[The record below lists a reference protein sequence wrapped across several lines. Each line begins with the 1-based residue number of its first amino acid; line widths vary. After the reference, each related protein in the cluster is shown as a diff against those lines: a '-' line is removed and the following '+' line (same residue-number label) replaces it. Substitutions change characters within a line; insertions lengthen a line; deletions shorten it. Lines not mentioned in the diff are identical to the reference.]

1 MSNRDYEYHS
11 NISKINKVQFS
22 LLSPEEIKN
31 QSTCKIIDHTLY
43 TPSQDGVSIPSP
55 GGLYNLKMGAI
66 DSNVI
71 CETCEQRS
79 SLCPGHFGYIELA
92 APVFHM
98 HFISRILKLLKCICF
113 RCSKLLLLDNE
124 LNVDSKDIY
133 EKFDLIYEKSKKK
146 KICGNING
154 CGSIQ
159 PTRYTREGI
168 GKVFAEWLYKDKQEN
183 KHIGLLKFE
192 PGLFL
197 IEDKST

>member
-11 NISKINKVQFS
+11 NISKIKKVQFS
-22 LLSPEEIKN
+22 LLSPDEIKN

-43 TPSQDGVSIPSP
+43 TPSQDGVSIPAP

-71 CETCEQRS
+71 CETCGQRS

-98 HFISRILKLLKCICF
+98 HFISRTLKLLKCICF
-113 RCSKLLLLDNE
+113 RCSNLLLDDDE

-133 EKFDLIYEKSKKK
+133 EKFDLIYEKSVAIKM
-146 KICGNING
+146 GVVVINLQD
-154 CGSIQ
+154 IL
-159 PTRYTREGI
+159 E
-168 GKVFAEWLYKDKQEN
+168 KE
-183 KHIGLLKFE
+183 
-192 PGLFL
+192 
-197 IEDKST
+197 